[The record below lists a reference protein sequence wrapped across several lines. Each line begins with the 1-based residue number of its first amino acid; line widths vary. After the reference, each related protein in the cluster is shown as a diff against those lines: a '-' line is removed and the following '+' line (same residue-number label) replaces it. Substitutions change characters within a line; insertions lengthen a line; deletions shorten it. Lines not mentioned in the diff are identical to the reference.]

1 MGSWHQLQNIIPLY
15 CILSIT
21 LCPLYT
27 RTAQSVCV
35 HVFKGSQHGLE
46 LTPVHA
52 KQRPLRLQEA
62 IPFDGLQLFVDAHNG
77 LQRLLDYRS
86 ESFMLW
92 SNYKTD

>member
-1 MGSWHQLQNIIPLY
+1 MKQGLFDTKQAYFLFFLLLNS
-15 CILSIT
+15 
-21 LCPLYT
+21 
-27 RTAQSVCV
+27 ACV
-35 HVFKGSQHGLE
+35 HVFKGGQHGLE